1 MAEDTLGL
9 ETVHLQELSVI
20 VNTTSSFE
28 EFFIRR
34 NALVIFLHRILR
46 SAQINKASLRPA
58 LPGGSSFCTCK
69 WLPILPLTRSR
80 NPHLEFCPLHDILDE
95 EKKSRCHLAHS
106 LLDLFLPLQP
116 GMRVQRGPDWQWA
129 DQDGGSGHQGTVLLV
144 KEWKTTPN
152 GAVRVKWDDKVND
165 NTYRYGGE
173 NCYDVML
180 CARRRGVT
188 RSVNPVSHR
197 DYKPLQGVEYP
208 SCSRCRGEA

>member
-144 KEWKTTPN
+144 KEWKTTPERRSAREV
-152 GAVRVKWDDKVND
+152 GRQGQ
-165 NTYRYGGE
+165 RQH
-173 NCYDVML
+173 L
-180 CARRRGVT
+180 PLRRRELL
-188 RSVNPVSHR
+188 RR
-197 DYKPLQGVEYP
+197 DAVHAAPRRDP
-208 SCSRCRGEA
+208 

>member
-1 MAEDTLGL
+1 MDNIQNYALKSSAGVLMAEDTLGL

-46 SAQINKASLRPA
+46 SAQNNKTSLRPA

-95 EKKSRCHLAHS
+95 EKKSRCHLAHL

-116 GMRVQRGPDWQWA
+116 GMRVQRGPDWQRGA
-129 DQDGGSGHQGTVLLV
+129 REVGRQGQRQHLPL
-144 KEWKTTPN
+144 
-152 GAVRVKWDDKVND
+152 
-165 NTYRYGGE
+165 
-173 NCYDVML
+173 
-180 CARRRGVT
+180 RRRELL
-188 RSVNPVSHR
+188 RR
-197 DYKPLQGVEYP
+197 DAVHAAPRRDP
-208 SCSRCRGEA
+208 